1 MKSGSGSSS
10 HCPLGHQ
17 SCRSLPTP
25 ASSDLQGKQKTAHTY
40 ICGYRAIPISFPY
53 NQLSTCPT
61 DNSSPLWV
69 LFGPK
74 PYRCPFTVARIPGQ
88 YSQRQKILRLALG
101 LPCSYPHAFVME
113 PLLAFV
119 ALDHEFAVVLL
130 TTQTVYLLW
139 SAQQLP
145 LTPGGDLSG
154 MTRLHSVVV
163 HHGYDCL
170 QSDSFFS
177 THYSRSIPRGTHFF
191 VHFPFVWAVSKIY
204 TRSPSW
210 NRLE

>member
-1 MKSGSGSSS
+1 MG
-10 HCPLGHQ
+10 
-17 SCRSLPTP
+17 
-25 ASSDLQGKQKTAHTY
+25 
-40 ICGYRAIPISFPY
+40 PY
-53 NQLSTCPT
+53 FDPSPT
-61 DNSSPLWV
+61 DALLLLPESLAS
-69 LFGPK
+69 
-74 PYRCPFTVARIPGQ
+74 TVRV
-88 YSQRQKILRLALG
+88 KILRPALG
-101 LPCSYPHAFVME
+101 LPCSYPKEIACHGTT
-113 PLLAFV
+113 PCIFV

-177 THYSRSIPRGTHFF
+177 TTTPVHSTGNSFFCAFPLRVGSIQDIYQVTFLESPGIGTQ
-191 VHFPFVWAVSKIY
+191 II
-204 TRSPSW
+204 
-210 NRLE
+210 LGL